1 MAHLSKVFN
10 DCVKMCNDF
19 QLSDYTPQQ
28 ACKHVGRDLD
38 DTLFVTAIAARTPL
52 PVSPPHVS
60 RTIGFCG
67 PPGMF
72 CLGGDSDVEA
82 EDNDEVAANQ
92 GADITAIAVRT
103 PLPVAQPVSPP
114 HVSRTIG
121 FCGPPGMF
129 CLGGDSD
136 VEAEDNDEVAAN
148 QDAADI
154 TAIAVRT
161 PLPVAQPTS
170 PPHVSRTFGFCGP
183 PGMFCSFE
191 DDKVDEAAVAVPMS
205 PTSTGDAYAKVS
217 DHPSNFFFICP
228 FSNINTD

>member
-82 EDNDEVAANQ
+82 EDNGEVAANQ
-92 GADITAIAVRT
+92 G
-103 PLPVAQPVSPP
+103 
-114 HVSRTIG
+114 
-121 FCGPPGMF
+121 
-129 CLGGDSD
+129 
-136 VEAEDNDEVAAN
+136 
-148 QDAADI
+148 ADI